1 MRVVIQKVKRASVKV
16 NNKIISEIKHGLM
29 ILVGYELDDGIKDIN
44 WLVNKITNLRIF
56 NDHNNKMNLSL
67 KDIEG
72 EILLVSQFTLHAS
85 TKKGN
90 KPSFINSLN
99 PKEANQ
105 MYNTTIKEL
114 ENSLEKKIKCG
125 VFGEMMD
132 VELINNGP
140 LTITMDSKKKE

>member
-16 NNKIISEIKHGLM
+16 NNQIISEIKYGLM
-29 ILVGYELDDGIKDIN
+29 ILVGYELDDGIEDIS

-67 KDIEG
+67 KDKDG
-72 EILLVSQFTLHAS
+72 DILLVSQFTLHAS

-90 KPSFINSLN
+90 RPSFINSLN
-99 PKEANQ
+99 PAEANQ
-105 MYNTTIKEL
+105 MYNITIKEL
-114 ENSLEKKIKCG
+114 EKSLEKKIKCG
-125 VFGEMMD
+125 VFGELMD

-140 LTITMDSKKKE
+140 LTITIDSKKKE

>member
-16 NNKIISEIKHGLM
+16 NNQIISEIKYGLM
-29 ILVGYELDDGIKDIN
+29 ILVGYELDDTIEDIT
-44 WLVNKITNLRIF
+44 WLVNKIINLRIF

-67 KDIEG
+67 KDTDG
-72 EILLVSQFTLHAS
+72 DILVVSQFTLHAS

-90 KPSFINSLN
+90 RPSFINSLN
-99 PKEANQ
+99 PAEANQ

-140 LTITMDSKKKE
+140 FTITIDSKKKE

>member
-16 NNKIISEIKHGLM
+16 NNQIISEIKYGLM

-90 KPSFINSLN
+90 RPSFINSLN
-99 PKEANQ
+99 PTEANQ

-140 LTITMDSKKKE
+140 FTITIDSKKKE

>member
-1 MRVVIQKVKRASVKV
+1 MRVVIQKVKKASVKV
-16 NNKIISEIKHGLM
+16 NNQIISEIKYGLM

-114 ENSLEKKIKCG
+114 ENSLENKIKCG

>member
-16 NNKIISEIKHGLM
+16 NNQIISEIKYGLM
-29 ILVGYELDDGIKDIN
+29 ILVGYELDDGIKDVN

-90 KPSFINSLN
+90 RPSFINSLN
-99 PKEANQ
+99 PAEANQ

-132 VELINNGP
+132 VELINDGP
-140 LTITMDSKKKE
+140 FTITIDSKKKE

>member
-1 MRVVIQKVKRASVKV
+1 MRVVIQKAKRASVKV
-16 NNKIISEIKHGLM
+16 NNQIISEIKYGLM
-29 ILVGYELDDGIKDIN
+29 ILVGYELDDGIEDIT

-67 KDIEG
+67 KDTDG

-90 KPSFINSLN
+90 RPSFINSLN
-99 PKEANQ
+99 PAEANQ
-105 MYNTTIKEL
+105 MYNITIKEL
-114 ENSLEKKIKCG
+114 EKSLEKKIKCG
-125 VFGEMMD
+125 VFGELMD

-140 LTITMDSKKKE
+140 LTITIDSKKKE

>member
-16 NNKIISEIKHGLM
+16 NNQIISEIKYGLM

-90 KPSFINSLN
+90 RPSFINSLN
-99 PKEANQ
+99 PAEANQ
-105 MYNTTIKEL
+105 MYNITIKEL
-114 ENSLEKKIKCG
+114 EKSLEKKIKCG
-125 VFGEMMD
+125 VFGELMD

-140 LTITMDSKKKE
+140 LTITIDSKKKE

>member
-1 MRVVIQKVKRASVKV
+1 MRVVIQKVKRASVTV
-16 NNKIISEIKHGLM
+16 NNKIISEIKYGLM

-90 KPSFINSLN
+90 RPSFINSLN
-99 PKEANQ
+99 PAEANQ

-140 LTITMDSKKKE
+140 LTITIDSKKKE

>member
-16 NNKIISEIKHGLM
+16 NNQIISEIKYGLM

-67 KDIEG
+67 KDKDG
-72 EILLVSQFTLHAS
+72 DILLVSQFTLHAS

-90 KPSFINSLN
+90 RPSFINSLN
-99 PKEANQ
+99 PAEANQ
-105 MYNTTIKEL
+105 MYNITIKEL
-114 ENSLEKKIKCG
+114 EKSLEKKIKCG
-125 VFGEMMD
+125 VFGELMD

-140 LTITMDSKKKE
+140 LTITIDSKKKE

>member
-16 NNKIISEIKHGLM
+16 NNQIISEIKYGLM
-29 ILVGYELDDGIKDIN
+29 ILVGYELDDGIEDIT

-67 KDIEG
+67 KDTDG
-72 EILLVSQFTLHAS
+72 EILMVSQFTLHAS

-90 KPSFINSLN
+90 RPSFINSLN
-99 PKEANQ
+99 PAEANQ
-105 MYNTTIKEL
+105 MYNITIKEL
-114 ENSLEKKIKCG
+114 EKSLEKKIKCG
-125 VFGEMMD
+125 VFGELMD

-140 LTITMDSKKKE
+140 LTITIDSKKKE

>member
-1 MRVVIQKVKRASVKV
+1 MRVVIQKVKKASVKV
-16 NNKIISEIKHGLM
+16 NNQIISEIKYGLM

-67 KDIEG
+67 KDTDG
-72 EILLVSQFTLHAS
+72 DILVVSQFTLHAS

-90 KPSFINSLN
+90 RPSFINSLS
-99 PKEANQ
+99 PAEANQ
-105 MYNTTIKEL
+105 MYNITIKEL
-114 ENSLEKKIKCG
+114 EKSLEKKIKCG
-125 VFGEMMD
+125 VFGELMD

-140 LTITMDSKKKE
+140 LTITIDSKKKE

>member
-16 NNKIISEIKHGLM
+16 NNQIISEIKYGLM
-29 ILVGYELDDGIKDIN
+29 ILVGYELDDTIEDIT
-44 WLVNKITNLRIF
+44 WLVNKIINLRIF

-90 KPSFINSLN
+90 RPSFINSLN
-99 PKEANQ
+99 PAEANQ
-105 MYNTTIKEL
+105 MYNITIKEL
-114 ENSLEKKIKCG
+114 EKSLEKKIKCG
-125 VFGEMMD
+125 VFGELMD

-140 LTITMDSKKKE
+140 LTITIDSKKKE